1 MGSSTSSILAPIVEI
16 VNVLVDRLV
25 PNKAKAQEIKSKIT
39 ELQATGELDRLAG
52 QLDINK
58 VEAQSSSVFV
68 AGWRPF
74 IGWICGMALLYQY
87 LARPIILYVSTV
99 RGIDPSIVP
108 PGLDSNLWELMFGML
123 GLGTLR
129 TFEKIKGAA

>member
-1 MGSSTSSILAPIVEI
+1 MGNSTSTILGPIVEI

-25 PNKAKAQEIKSKIT
+25 PNKNKAQEIKDKIT
-39 ELQATGELDRLAG
+39 ELQANGELDRIAG

-58 VEAQSSSVFV
+58 TEAQSSSVFV

-74 IGWICGMALLYQY
+74 IGWICGIALLYQY
-87 LARPIILYVSTV
+87 LARPIIVYVSGI
-99 RGIDPSIVP
+99 RGIDPSIIP
-108 PGLDSNLWELMFGML
+108 PGLDSSLWELMFGML

-129 TFEKIKGAA
+129 TLEKVKGTK